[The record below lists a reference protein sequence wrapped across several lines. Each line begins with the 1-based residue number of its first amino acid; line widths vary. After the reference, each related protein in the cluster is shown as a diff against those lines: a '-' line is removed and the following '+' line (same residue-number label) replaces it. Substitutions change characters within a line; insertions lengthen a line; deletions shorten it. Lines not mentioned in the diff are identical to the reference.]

1 MNWRYIY
8 IGSVVALSY
17 VLFLSWNA
25 EKEIKQ
31 EFAEASSIEQ
41 NKSKGLLPKGET
53 IGLVQIQNEKLEVL
67 VSPSS
72 GKIWQARLKEHTY
85 LNNKESQGV
94 RVFGFDN
101 PSGFKFYL
109 NSGFGL
115 GGESFDVVEETFSS
129 ISLVSLD
136 GKISKTISLKD
147 NDYELVINDRWVGEV
162 PADIP
167 APYVAMYRTDGR
179 ALDARDGFFENS
191 SYTGVAFNTPDE
203 PYANTRLRNI
213 DERVEYFQRGG
224 WVAFVQ
230 KYFMAAIITPS
241 DRVQTLIALPPPN
254 GKDTY
259 VMGAISRETKA
270 SQIISGIEHKIFLGP
285 KVRSDLI
292 SRAPD
297 LELTIDMGWFWFL
310 AQPLMMLLSMI
321 NALVGNWGVSII
333 LLTILIKLLLW
344 PVSAKGFSSMAK
356 MRAAGPKLKEIQERY
371 KDDRAKLGTEMMA
384 LYKKEG
390 INPAGGC
397 FPLLLQMPVFIA
409 FFFCLR
415 ESVELRHE
423 SFFFWIQDL
432 SAPDPFFIL
441 PVIFAALMY
450 LTQQLNPQPPGMD
463 PTQAQIMKFMPVM
476 IAAIFIIMP
485 AGLVL
490 YSVANSAISLVQQR
504 AMYKKYGTSDFTGP
518 GSN

>member
-8 IGSVVALSY
+8 IGSVVVLSY

-41 NKSKGLLPKGET
+41 NKSEGLLPPGET
-53 IGLVQIQNEKLEVL
+53 VGFVQIQNEKLEVL

-72 GKIWQARLKEHTY
+72 GKVWQARLKEHTY

-94 RVFGFDN
+94 RVFGFDLA
-101 PSGFKFYL
+101 SGFRFYL
-109 NSGFGL
+109 NSGFVSE
-115 GGESFDVVEETFSS
+115 GESFDVVEVTPSS
-129 ISLVSLD
+129 INLVSLD

-162 PADIP
+162 PVDIP
-167 APYVAMYRTDGR
+167 APYIAMYRTDGK
-179 ALDARDGFFENS
+179 ALDARDNFFENS

-224 WVAFVQ
+224 WVAFIQ

-241 DRVQTLIALPPPN
+241 DRVQTLIALPPSN
-254 GKDTY
+254 ESDTY
-259 VMGAISRETKA
+259 LMGAISREITS
-270 SQIISGIEHKIFLGP
+270 SQVISGIEHTIFLGP

-321 NALVGNWGVSII
+321 NALVSNWGVSII

-356 MRAAGPKLKEIQERY
+356 MRTAGPKLKEIQERY

-397 FPLLLQMPVFIA
+397 FPLLLQMPVFVA

-441 PVIFAALMY
+441 PVIFAGLMF

-504 AMYKKYGTSDFTGP
+504 AMYKKYGASDFTGP

>member
-1 MNWRYIY
+1 MNWRYFY

-31 EFAEASSIEQ
+31 EFDEASTIEQ
-41 NKSKGLLPKGET
+41 NRGEEILPAGET
-53 IGLVQIQNEKLEVL
+53 VGFVEIQNDKLL
-67 VSPSS
+67 VKISPTS
-72 GKIWQARLKEHTY
+72 GKVWEARLKEHTH
-85 LNNKESQGV
+85 LNNEDSLGV
-94 RVFGFDN
+94 RLFGFDN
-101 PSGFKFYL
+101 ATGFKFYL
-109 NSGFGL
+109 NSGFVSN
-115 GGESFDVVEETFSS
+115 GGSFKVVEILPSS
-129 ISLVSLD
+129 LELVSLD
-136 GKISKTISLKD
+136 GMVSKIITLKQG
-147 NDYELVINDRWVGEV
+147 DYELLIKDRWVGETPV
-162 PADIP
+162 DMPT
-167 APYVAMYRTDGR
+167 PYIAMYRTNGKP
-179 ALDARDGFFENS
+179 LDARDNFFENS

-203 PYANTRLRNI
+203 PYANTRLRSI
-213 DERVEYFQRGG
+213 DERIEYFQRGG
-224 WVAFVQ
+224 WVAFIQ
-230 KYFMAAIITPS
+230 KYFMAAILTPS
-241 DRVQTLIALPPPN
+241 DRVQTLIAFPPSS
-254 GKDTY
+254 GLDAY
-259 VMGAISRETKA
+259 VMGAMSREAKA
-270 SQIISGIEHKIFLGP
+270 SEIKSGVDHRIFLGP

-310 AQPLMMLLSMI
+310 AQPLMMLLSII
-321 NALVGNWGVSII
+321 NGVVGNWGVSIV

-356 MRAAGPKLKEIQERY
+356 MRTAQPKLKEVQERY
-371 KDDRAKLGTEMMA
+371 KDDKAKLGTEMMA

-441 PVIFAALMY
+441 PLLFAALMY

-463 PTQAQIMKFMPVM
+463 PTQAQVMKYMPVM
-476 IAAIFIIMP
+476 IAGIFIIMP

-504 AMYKKYGTSDFTGP
+504 AMYKKYGAPSAP
-518 GSN
+518 V